1 MGSAGTATPPI
12 PGRVFTSVALRCHP
26 RFMTTTTHISPVT
39 RTHIWRELA
48 QQLRVDSIRATAVTN
63 SGHPTSSMSA
73 ADLIAVLAEKYFRYD
88 FAHPDHPNNDHLIF
102 SKGHASPLLYALYA
116 AAGAISDEELLSTRR
131 FGSSLEGHPS
141 PSLPWVDIATG
152 SLGFGLPVGVGIA
165 LAAKT
170 VDPRP
175 YRVWILVGDSE
186 MAEGSV
192 WEAFEHASYW
202 KLDNLTV
209 VLDVNRL
216 GQSGET
222 MHGWDIDSYV
232 SRARSFGWA
241 AFAVDGHDVEAIDA
255 AYADAVGTA
264 GRPAVIVARTLKG
277 KGVAEVEDKP
287 GWHGKVLPDTEAA
300 IAELGGRRDIR
311 IEISPPPLDPP
322 ARAHRIARPALPAY
336 ASGSK
341 KATRRAYGEALAAL
355 GTARDDVV
363 AKDGE
368 VSNSTFSGL
377 FAEAHPERFLEMF
390 VAEQQMVAAAVGFD
404 VRGLKPF
411 ASAFA
416 AFFSRAYDFIRMA
429 AISRASLRIA
439 GSHAGVVT
447 GEDGPSQMA
456 LEDIAMFRAVHDSTV
471 LYPSDANQTA
481 KLVALA
487 ADNPGITYLRTTR
500 ADTRVIYPP
509 DTPFRIGGS
518 WLLHASPYDRVT
530 IAAAG
535 ITLHEA
541 IEARRRLA
549 EEGIGVRI
557 LDVYSIKPIDRG
569 ALLESVRAT
578 NGLLVTVEDHWPEG
592 GLGDAVLAALANSG
606 LPLHAVTLAVRDMPG
621 SGQPEE
627 LLHAAGIDAD
637 AIVDAVQSLL
647 RPTPTL

>member
-1 MGSAGTATPPI
+1 
-12 PGRVFTSVALRCHP
+12 
-26 RFMTTTTHISPVT
+26 MTTTTYTSLVPRVDL
-39 RTHIWRELA
+39 WRELA
-48 QQLRVDSIRATAVTN
+48 QQLRVDAIRATAVSG

-73 ADLIAVLAEKYFRYD
+73 ADLMAVLAEKYLRYD
-88 FAHPDHPNNDHLIF
+88 FERPEDPNNDHLIF
-102 SKGHASPLLYALYA
+102 SKGHASPLLYALYK
-116 AAGAISDEELLSTRR
+116 AAGAISDEELLSMRR
-131 FGSSLEGHPS
+131 FGSRLEGHPT
-141 PSLPWVDIATG
+141 PALPWVDIATG

-175 YRVWILVGDSE
+175 YRVWVLVGDSE

-202 KLDNLTV
+202 QLDNLTV

-222 MHGWDIDSYV
+222 MHGWNIDSYV
-232 SRARSFGWA
+232 NRARSFGWA
-241 AFAVDGHDVEAIDA
+241 ALAVDGHDVHENDS
-255 AYADAVGTA
+255 AYAEAVETT
-264 GRPAVIVARTLKG
+264 GRPTVIVARTLKG
-277 KGVAEVEDKP
+277 KGVAAVEDKP
-287 GWHGKVLPDTEAA
+287 GWHGKVLPSSDDA
-300 IAELGGRRDIR
+300 IAELGGLRDIR
-311 IEISPPPLDPP
+311 IEVADPPDSPP
-322 ARAHRIARPALPAY
+322 ARAYAAERPTLPAY
-336 ASGSK
+336 ELGTQ

-355 GTARDDVV
+355 GAARGDIV
-363 AKDGE
+363 AMDGE
-368 VSNSTFSGL
+368 VSNSTYSGL
-377 FAEAHPERFLEMF
+377 FADDHPDRFFEMF
-390 VAEQQMVAAAVGFD
+390 VAEQQMIAAAVGFD
-404 VRGLKPF
+404 VRGLRPF

-429 AISRASLRIA
+429 ALSRASLRIA

-481 KLVALA
+481 KLVELA
-487 ADNPGITYLRTTR
+487 AENPGITYLRTTR
-500 ADTRVIYPP
+500 ADTPVIYSP
-509 DTPFRIGGS
+509 DAEFRVGGS
-518 WLLHASPYDRVT
+518 WLLGASPYDRVT

-535 ITLHEA
+535 ITVREA

-549 EEGIGVRI
+549 EEGISVRI
-557 LDVYSIKPIDRG
+557 LDVYSIKPIDRE

-592 GLGDAVLAALANSG
+592 GLGDAVLAALADSG
-606 LPLHAVTLAVRDMPG
+606 LPLRALKLAVRSLPG

-637 AIVDAVQSLL
+637 AIVEAVRSLL
-647 RPTPTL
+647 RPIVSR